1 MKVLIYNSGG
11 GLGDSIQLFDIVN
24 SITKK
29 FGDKNVYY
37 LSAHENHFENKL
49 KNYNIKLQ
57 NLNTN
62 IKYFGFRLWH
72 YFSAK
77 NILKENLISKFD
89 LIIDLQSKIRNTLI
103 LRQISHNNFYSPT
116 MNFRFCNIQ
125 MDYKK
130 SIYDHKILINNL
142 EKLLKLEIPFE
153 KYDINRINK
162 SYFDEAEKL
171 LPNSN
176 YIGFSI
182 TQGNEYRKKSW
193 PLENFIN
200 LAKKVSQKNKIPVFF
215 IEKNK
220 SELIKEIKNNVEN
233 ALIPELETE
242 LSGPPLITA
251 MATRLER
258 SVSIDNGLMHMIGL
272 ANKPMIVLFGPTN
285 SKKFAPKIDD
295 IKVLDSKK
303 MYNTD
308 NITKITEDDVNNL
321 I

>member
-1 MKVLIYNSGG
+1 MGKS
-11 GLGDSIQLFDIVN
+11 F
-24 SITKK
+24 
-29 FGDKNVYY
+29 
-37 LSAHENHFENKL
+37 SAHENHFENKL

-116 MNFRFCNIQ
+116 MNFRFCNIKT
-125 MDYKK
+125 DYKK
-130 SIYDHKILINNL
+130 SIYDHKNLIKNL
-142 EKLLKLEIPFE
+142 EKLLKLEIPYE

-258 SVSIDNGLMHMIGL
+258 SISIDNGLMHMIGL

-295 IKVLDSKK
+295 IKVLDSKE

>member
-24 SITKK
+24 SIANK

-130 SIYDHKILINNL
+130 SIYDHKIQINNL

-242 LSGPPLITA
+242 LSGPTLITA

-285 SKKFAPKIDD
+285 SK
-295 IKVLDSKK
+295 
-303 MYNTD
+303 
-308 NITKITEDDVNNL
+308 NL
-321 I
+321 LLKLMI